1 MDNLQKRIF
10 SKIHPANNKKRNNWI
25 FEDHENA
32 NISQMEEDTAV
43 VFKPRKDI
51 PEK

>member
-10 SKIHPANNKKRNNWI
+10 SKIHQANKKKRNHWI

-32 NISQMEEDTAV
+32 NISQME
-43 VFKPRKDI
+43 
-51 PEK
+51 